1 MPEAIACYAWSN
13 REGKSYSS
21 TLLQAADKMIK
32 AIPENSEPIS
42 TVLLSR
48 PGIMQQSLRT
58 LRSGSYPWVSLVASA
73 GDGLTALSEV
83 SRHKPRLVVINSN
96 LLDEEVAA
104 LLTDGIKR
112 VHPPARCLVLVR
124 IGSRHDAQMR
134 TCGADA
140 VALRDGSPPALEA
153 VLLRFANEASEPL
166 T

>member
-1 MPEAIACYAWSN
+1 MLGAI
-13 REGKSYSS
+13 GKVSR
-21 TLLQAADKMIK
+21 TLPHYHGLDKMIK

-42 TVLLSR
+42 TVLVSR
-48 PGIMQQSLRT
+48 PGIMQQSLRAS
-58 LRSGSYPWVSLVASA
+58 LGSYPWVSLVASA

-83 SRHKPRLVVINSN
+83 SRHKPRLVVIDSN

-104 LLTDGIKR
+104 LLDAIKR
-112 VHPPARCLVLVR
+112 AHPPARCLVF
-124 IGSRHDAQMR
+124 IKSYRHDAQMR

-140 VALRDGSPPALEA
+140 VALRDGSPQALEA